1 MDLGLSGRVA
11 LVAGGSSGLGFAIAA
26 GLLAEGARVSIAARD
41 RERLDDAVRRLSES
55 GEVHG
60 QPVDVLDE
68 SAVNRWVDT
77 VAERFGAI
85 HVVVA
90 NAGGPPPGM
99 ATEFDLNAY
108 RQAME
113 LNLLSSI
120 GLVQHALP
128 HLKAAGW
135 GRILF
140 VTSSSVRQP
149 IPNLALSNTARA
161 GVVGYAKSLVAAL
174 GAGDIT
180 VNVLAPGRIRTPRL
194 TQLPGFDET
203 ALAAEIPL
211 GRIADPREFAT
222 VAVFLAST
230 SASYVTGAV
239 IPVDGGFTRSLL

>member
-1 MDLGLSGRVA
+1 MDLGLSGKVA
-11 LVAGGSSGLGFAIAA
+11 LVAGGSSGLGLAVAA
-26 GLLAEGARVSIAARD
+26 GLLAEGARVSVAARD
-41 RERLDDAVRRLSES
+41 RERLDTAVRRLSEL

-60 QPVDVLDE
+60 QAVDVQDE

-99 ATEFDLNAY
+99 ATEFDLNGY

-120 GLVQHALP
+120 GLVQRALP
-128 HLKAAGW
+128 HLKSAGW

-149 IPNLALSNTARA
+149 IPTLALSNTARA
-161 GVVGYAKSLVAAL
+161 AVVGYAKSLVAAL

-180 VNVLAPGRIRTPRL
+180 VNVLAPGRVRTPRL
-194 TQLPGFDET
+194 TQLPGFDES
-203 ALAAEIPL
+203 ALAGEIPL
-211 GRIADPREFAT
+211 GRIADPEEFAA

-230 SASYVTGAV
+230 RASYVTGAV
-239 IPVDGGFTRSLL
+239 VPVDGGLTRSLL

>member
-1 MDLGLSGRVA
+1 MA

-26 GLLAEGARVSIAARD
+26 GLLTEGARVSIAARD
-41 RERLDDAVRRLSES
+41 PERLDDAVRRLSEF

-60 QPVDVLDE
+60 QPVDVTDE

-99 ATEFDLNAY
+99 ATEFDLDAY

-120 GLVQHALP
+120 GLVQRALP

>member
-1 MDLGLSGRVA
+1 VA

-26 GLLAEGARVSIAARD
+26 GLLTEGARVSIAARD
-41 RERLDDAVRRLSES
+41 PERLDDAVRRLSEF

-60 QPVDVLDE
+60 QPVDVTDE

-99 ATEFDLNAY
+99 ATEFDLDAY

-120 GLVQHALP
+120 GLVQRALP

>member
-1 MDLGLSGRVA
+1 MDLGLHGKVA

-26 GLLAEGARVSIAARD
+26 GLLTEGARVSIAARD
-41 RERLDDAVRRLSES
+41 PERLDDAVRRLSEF

-60 QPVDVLDE
+60 QPVDVMDE

-99 ATEFDLNAY
+99 ATEFDLDAY

-120 GLVQHALP
+120 GLVQRALP

-174 GAGDIT
+174 GAGEIT

-239 IPVDGGFTRSLL
+239 VPVDGGFTRSLL

>member
-1 MDLGLSGRVA
+1 MDLGLHGKVA

-26 GLLAEGARVSIAARD
+26 GLLTEGARVSIAARD
-41 RERLDDAVRRLSES
+41 PERLDDAVRRLSEF

-60 QPVDVLDE
+60 QPVDVTDE

-99 ATEFDLNAY
+99 ATEFDLDAY

-120 GLVQHALP
+120 GLVQRALP

-239 IPVDGGFTRSLL
+239 IPVDGGFTRFLL